1 MKKRKPGRP
10 EEGFA
15 EKQKAIILKIMSKND
30 PIDMTGAELA
40 RETGLIRHTVHKYL
54 LELVREKKI
63 VLNRRVGKYN
73 FYKIKNLTST

>member
-1 MKKRKPGRP
+1 MKKGRGPGRP

-15 EKQKAIILKIMSKND
+15 DRQKELILRIMKRND
-30 PIDMTGAELA
+30 PLDMTEAELA

-54 LELVREKKI
+54 QELVREKKI

-73 FYKIKNLTST
+73 FYKIH